1 MRGTGRSTAS
11 PTTQATS
18 TTKKKHLCANI
29 RSSRRSINVKSHA
42 EKLKHNLDVLE
53 AERLILTVELRNAL
67 VKEAKRLLPLAIRQ
81 ASRKKNPSP
90 ALLRLITRLAVR
102 PLQ

>member
-1 MRGTGRSTAS
+1 M
-11 PTTQATS
+11 
-18 TTKKKHLCANI
+18 N
-29 RSSRRSINVKSHA
+29 SRA
-42 EKLKHNLDVLE
+42 EKLRQHLDILE

-67 VKEAKRLLPLAIRQ
+67 VKEAKRLLPLAIQQ

-102 PLQ
+102 PLALSKER

>member
-1 MRGTGRSTAS
+1 MNS
-11 PTTQATS
+11 
-18 TTKKKHLCANI
+18 K
-29 RSSRRSINVKSHA
+29 A
-42 EKLKHNLDVLE
+42 EKLKQHLDVLE

-81 ASRKKNPSP
+81 ASHKKHPSP

-102 PLQ
+102 PLALSKER

>member
-1 MRGTGRSTAS
+1 MNS
-11 PTTQATS
+11 
-18 TTKKKHLCANI
+18 K
-29 RSSRRSINVKSHA
+29 A
-42 EKLKHNLDVLE
+42 EQLKEHLDVLE

-67 VKEAKRLLPLAIRQ
+67 IKEAKRLLPLAIRQ

-102 PLQ
+102 PLALSKER